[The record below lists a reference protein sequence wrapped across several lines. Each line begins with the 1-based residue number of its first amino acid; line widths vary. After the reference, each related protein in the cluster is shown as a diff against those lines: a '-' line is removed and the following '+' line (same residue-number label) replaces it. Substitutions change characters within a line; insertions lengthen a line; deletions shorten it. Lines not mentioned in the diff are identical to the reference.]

1 MKVIRKAKENLF
13 IIFIVA
19 AYIAVFII
27 NQNMGIA
34 SVKNSF
40 YYIKEMIMIMPVI
53 FVLTALLDLW
63 VPKEKIM
70 KYLGKEA
77 KAKGVV
83 LSFIL
88 GSISA
93 GPIYAAFPLC
103 VMLHK
108 KGASVRNLVII
119 LSAWAVIK
127 VPMLL
132 NEMKFLGFE
141 FMAVRWVLTVIAI
154 IIFSWITAKIV
165 KDNDLPQLKVNQN
178 GPSINKSAC
187 MGCSLCAKNYPEL
200 FEMRDKKASLKT
212 TNGAIDQEKLMQA
225 VNSCPV
231 KAISFSED
239 EGKIDLLN

>member
-1 MKVIRKAKENLF
+1 MKAICKAKENLF
-13 IIFIVA
+13 IIVIAV
-19 AYIAVFII
+19 AYITIFSI
-27 NQNMGIA
+27 NQEMGIA

-53 FVLTALLDLW
+53 FILTALLDLW

-132 NEMKFLGFE
+132 NEMKFLGFK
-141 FMAVRWVLTVIAI
+141 FMAVRWGFTVIAI
-154 IIFSWITAKIV
+154 MIFSWITAKIV
-165 KDNDLPQLKVNQN
+165 KDKDLPQLKVNQN

-187 MGCSLCAKNYPEL
+187 MGCSLCSKNYPEL
-200 FEMRDKKASLKT
+200 FEVRNKKASLKT
-212 TNGAIDQEKLMQA
+212 INGVIDQEKLMQA
-225 VNSCPV
+225 ANSCPV

-239 EGKIDLLN
+239 N

>member
-1 MKVIRKAKENLF
+1 MMILKKVKENLF
-13 IIFIVA
+13 VVFIAA
-19 AYIAVFII
+19 AYIAMFII
-27 NQNMGIA
+27 KPGMGIT
-34 SVKNSF
+34 SVQNSV
-40 YYIKEMIMIMPVI
+40 YYIKEMLMIMPVI

-63 VPKEKIM
+63 VPKEKII
-70 KYLGKEA
+70 KYLGTDA

-83 LSFIL
+83 LSLLL

-132 NEMKFLGFE
+132 NEMTFLGFK

-154 IIFSWITAKIV
+154 IVFSGITAKFV
-165 KDNDLPQLKVNQN
+165 KESDLPQLKENLP
-178 GPSINKSAC
+178 GLSINKAAC
-187 MGCSLCAKNYPEL
+187 MGCSLCSKNYPEL
-200 FEMRDKKASLKT
+200 FAMRKKKAFLKT
-212 TNGAIDQEKLMQA
+212 MDNLIDQEKLQRTISA
-225 VNSCPV
+225 CPV
-231 KAISFSED
+231 KAIVCEQ
-239 EGKIDLLN
+239 GK